1 MRQTRFYASILLV
14 AAFTLASH
22 AQSGTYNCSNFNFV
36 PPNTQYPN
44 DAVSPNALNS
54 RDVVVGSYD
63 GFDQEFG
70 FTYLPSGKVT
80 LSVPPGSQQTSY
92 NGIND
97 AGVIV
102 GWWAQSYESN
112 SPGDGFVIY
121 PGTAPAK
128 IVHPDAQR
136 TWATGI
142 NNQGQIVGY
151 YSQTGGGLTSGYI
164 LSNGQFTD
172 FYVPQGQ
179 PYVTQPT
186 GINNQG
192 VVVGTYTDFNPYGFI
207 YKDGSFTLESGP
219 PNTGELFFSG
229 INDRNDI
236 AGSYLTNT
244 GSAPITGFVYSGG
257 NYNTVQ
263 IPNATG
269 TYTLVT
275 GINNRGDITGV
286 VALTDGSYPA
296 FLGTGCTF

>member
-1 MRQTRFYASILLV
+1 MRQSRFYASILLV

-44 DAVSPNALNS
+44 DGISPNALNS
-54 RDVVVGSYD
+54 RDVIVGSYD

-80 LSVPPGSQQTSY
+80 LSVPPAPQQTSY

-97 AGVIV
+97 SGVIV
-102 GWWAQSYESN
+102 GWWAPSYESN
-112 SPGDGFVIY
+112 AAGDGFVIY
-121 PGTAPAK
+121 PETAPAK
-128 IVHPDAQR
+128 IVHPNAQR
-136 TWATGI
+136 TWASGI

-186 GINNQG
+186 GINDQG

-244 GSAPITGFVYSGG
+244 GSAPFTGFVYSEG
-257 NYNTVQ
+257 NYYTVQ

-269 TYTLVT
+269 TYTLVS

-286 VALTDGSYPA
+286 VALTDGSYQA
-296 FLGTGCTF
+296 FLGTGCSF